1 MILLGFVIL
10 LKWYKGKMPYNY
22 FWRLRGSFR
31 QGICRTNIAVFQDS
45 LQVFFGHGELLF
57 GKKPRFYS
65 RAFVESG
72 ILLQR
77 YTPCAAQLNIQ
88 LANKKKNLSVI
99 GSVFSTPSASGQS
112 FQVCGYHIDH
122 LHSRPNHR
130 FHFGFINHKTPMALP
145 SSRALLGQ
153 TSLDNLSATR
163 MNLMGPI
170 EYSNVISYAPKSF
183 HSFRKISMNSRNK
196 EQSESFSVLYGYY
209 FIYHVVKN
217 SGNQF
222 LGFQWKNFHISV
234 PASSLTSSDVFSENS
249 LHNDQLTNSA
259 DSSDGRKTLFDDR
272 ILKLLSGSCY
282 LPHPDKEETGG
293 EDAHF
298 ICSDEQAIG
307 VADGVGG
314 WADLGIDAGKY
325 ARELMLNSVNAVQDE
340 PKGSVDPARVLEKAY
355 TNTKAKGSS
364 TACIIALTNQGLNA
378 INLGDSGFMIVRDG
392 CTVFQSPAQQHDFN
406 FTYQLENGSN
416 SDLPSSGQVFSIPVA
431 PGDVIIAGTDGLFD
445 NLYNNDITAIVV
457 HAVRAGLEPQV
468 TAQKIAALARLRAQ
482 EKDRQTPFSAAAQE
496 AGFRYYGGKLDDIT
510 VVVSYITSS
519 KVDDS
524 S

>member
-1 MILLGFVIL
+1 
-10 LKWYKGKMPYNY
+10 MPYMH
-22 FWRLRGSFR
+22 FSKLRGIFKE
-31 QGICRTNIAVFQDS
+31 GIQRTNIVPEATFQGS
-45 LQVFFGHGELLF
+45 LEVVLAHGKLLF
-57 GKKPRFYS
+57 GKPRFYS
-65 RAFVESG
+65 GPFVKPSDLN

-77 YTPCAAQLNIQ
+77 FSPCAAQLNLQ
-88 LANKKKNLSVI
+88 PASKKKNLSVM
-99 GSVFSTPSASGQS
+99 GTVSRTLSTPSVSGPS
-112 FQVCGYHIDH
+112 LQVCGFHIDN
-122 LHSRPNHR
+122 LHSGSS
-130 FHFGFINHKTPMALP
+130 HFSSAVSNLKMPRALC
-145 SSRALLGQ
+145 SSRALLGR
-153 TSLDNLSATR
+153 SYLNNISSTR
-163 MNLMGPI
+163 ENLMGSI
-170 EYSNVISYAPKSF
+170 DNFSISYTSKSF
-183 HSFRKISMNSRNK
+183 HSCRKISMNSRNK
-196 EQSESFSVLYGYY
+196 EQSDNVSIYGY
-209 FIYHVVKN
+209 FIYHVAKSSDN
-217 SGNQF
+217 FNQF
-222 LGFQWKNFHISV
+222 LGFQWKSFHISV
-234 PASSLTSSDVFSENS
+234 PACLTAGTASGVFSDNRA
-249 LHNDQLTNSA
+249 HDDQLTNSA
-259 DSSDGRKTLFDDR
+259 DSSDRGTISDR
-272 ILKLLSGSCY
+272 PLKLLSGSCY

-325 ARELMLNSVNAVQDE
+325 ARELMCNSVSAVADE

-378 INLGDSGFMIVRDG
+378 INLGDSGFMVVRDG
-392 CTVFQSPAQQHDFN
+392 CTVFRSPAQQHDFN

-457 HAVRAGLEPQV
+457 HAMRTGLEPQA
-468 TAQKIAALARLRAQ
+468 TAQKIAALARQRAQ

-510 VVVSYITSS
+510 VVVSYITTS
-519 KVDDS
+519 KDEDS
-524 S
+524 SSSSSS